1 MNCHCYL
8 TKGHTSVLHTIQN
21 NSYILDYFLFFFLF
35 LITIL
40 MNEQIKQLKI
50 QIHKKKFD
58 SIPYRLLF
66 LGNVSDTDNGTLNNL
81 IATNNELG
89 RRGVTTKAC
98 SKLP

>member
-21 NSYILDYFLFFFLF
+21 NSYILDYFLFF
-35 LITIL
+35 LISYYHFNEWTNKTVENTNTQKKIL
-40 MNEQIKQLKI
+40 T
-50 QIHKKKFD
+50 
-58 SIPYRLLF
+58 IPYRWLF
-66 LGNVSDTDNGTLNNL
+66 LGNVSDTDTLNNL
-81 IATNNELG
+81 IATNKELG